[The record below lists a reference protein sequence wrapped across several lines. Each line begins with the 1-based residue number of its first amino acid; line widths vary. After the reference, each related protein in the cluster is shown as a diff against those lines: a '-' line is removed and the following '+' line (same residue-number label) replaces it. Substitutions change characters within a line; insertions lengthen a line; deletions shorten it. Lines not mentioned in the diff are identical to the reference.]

1 MGALR
6 WLLEPVGRRRR
17 RRRLPLRLLPDS
29 ARLHLVLRVEKS
41 RAVPQKVWVESVSVT
56 EDLSTTIHTCS
67 HSHMDHGTW
76 RGQRHTG
83 S

>member
-17 RRRLPLRLLPDS
+17 RRRLPRRLLPDS
-29 ARLHLVLRVEKS
+29 ARLHLVLRLEKS

-56 EDLSTTIHTCS
+56 EDLSTTCS
-67 HSHMDHGTW
+67 LHVG
-76 RGQRHTG
+76 R
-83 S
+83 